1 MDQNKNA
8 VVPSA
13 DYVDLSGVDLILNK
27 RYLENLT
34 QCPID
39 RMPVLAS
46 DIAYADELNAS
57 VRFFDITRIIVSKNE
72 NSRDKLVSVFG
83 AVGATGC
90 SLLLV
95 LQGKRDRVSLYLGVR
110 APDSQLSLLQ
120 DGESALKSGLRGN
133 FPGTEFSRL
142 DKESLKNTFAPIIN
156 RHDTISSVT
165 TVAGL
170 RFDEQ
175 SETDNRHFVQG
186 LEKLV
191 DAMNG
196 EYTLL
201 VIADPVDSQ
210 NLSQSRLALEN
221 LYSQLMMYSEASYSF
236 AENEALALN
245 RAVSEGVTR
254 SVSESLGSSVTHT
267 VGKTHTVTRGTSKS
281 LNFSLA
287 PLGAIIGGGVGFLA
301 GGPAGVAV
309 GASIGG
315 GLMSGMGGSSTESES
330 VSDSESQSES
340 LSESRQE
347 TLSVSEQQTVTQGAT
362 QTQGQ
367 TRTIQIKAENHTV
380 KQIQKKIDETLKRYD
395 ECADVGMWNC
405 AAYCFSGNS
414 ATSQLL
420 ANTYHSL
427 MRGKNSSLESGAIT
441 VWDREKSAEI
451 KKSLLRF
458 KHPLLNL
465 GEMSV
470 TPGTLVS
477 GSELSIH
484 MGLPNR
490 SVPGVTVI
498 PCAEFGRSVA
508 GYDFKKTDE
517 FGIHSDKTS
526 ALALKKVPKLNLG
539 KVFHMHHCEELP
551 VDLSAASMT
560 SHTFVT
566 GSTGSGKSTTVY
578 RILDEINR
586 STNAKFLII
595 EPAKGEYKHVFG
607 TRQGVTVYATN
618 PEIAP
623 LLRINPFSFPHG
635 DENPNRN
642 IHILEHLDR
651 LIEIFNVCWPM
662 YAAMPAV
669 LKEAVEKS
677 YEDCGWNLTD
687 SVNRHGKDYYPCF
700 ADIVRNIRSII
711 DSSEYDNENK
721 GAYKGSLITR
731 LNSLS
736 NGINGLVFTDNEISN
751 RELFDSN
758 VVIDLSRVG
767 SAETKSLIMGLLI
780 LKLQEYRMT
789 SGKINAGLNHV
800 TVLEEAHNLLKRT
813 STEQSLDSGN
823 LAGKSVEMLTNAI
836 AEMRTY
842 GEGFIIADQSPGL
855 LDMAAIR
862 NTNTKI
868 IMRLPDQGDR
878 ELVGKAAGLNEDQI
892 TELSKLPCGV
902 AAVYQN
908 EWIEPVLCKV
918 EYDRGEPALYQYSRE
933 NNDFV
938 HQKDFLQERLKVAK
952 MLCNKE
958 RIKNKEDIDF
968 LNSVYSMKASSKAGI
983 LELLENPTGDI
994 LKIAPSISI
1003 LLPRLKDKLK
1013 MVVDEGINNPVLWTN
1028 TLDELIRKMD
1038 PEISI
1043 DILRKLRHSIIIQL
1057 FRIEMNDR
1065 EKYINWEQ
1073 KGVK

>member
-110 APDSQLSLLQ
+110 APDNQLSLLQ

-142 DKESLKNTFAPIIN
+142 DKEALKNTFAPIIN

-191 DAMNG
+191 DAMSG

-201 VIADPVDSQ
+201 VIADPVGSQ

-267 VGKTHTVTRGTSKS
+267 VGKTHTVTHGTSES
-281 LNFSLA
+281 LNYSLG
-287 PLGAIIGGGVGFLA
+287 PLGIIIGAGVGFYA
-301 GGPAGVAV
+301 GGPAGAAV

-340 LSESRQE
+340 LSASRQE

-405 AAYCFSGNS
+405 AAYCLSGNS

-484 MGLPNR
+484 MGFPNR

-508 GYDFKKTDE
+508 GYDFEKTDE
-517 FGIHSDKTS
+517 FGIHSDKTA

-635 DENPNRN
+635 DENPQRN
-642 IHILEHLDR
+642 IHILEHLDC

-813 STEQSLDSGN
+813 STEQSQDSGN

-918 EYDRGEPALYQYSRE
+918 EYDRGESALYQYSRE
-933 NNDFV
+933 NDDFV

-968 LNSVYSMKASSKAGI
+968 LNSIYSMKASSKAGI

-1003 LLPRLKDKLK
+1003 LLPQLKDKLK